1 MPWFRLDDSFHS
13 HPKVIAAGNEAVGLF
28 VRCGTYAAEH
38 TTDGIIAEEIAE
50 LYGASA
56 TGSRRNPGTGKP
68 ETLAETLVR
77 TGLWHRVRRGWT
89 IHDYLDYNP
98 SREAVLKE
106 RKDAADRQRRRRHG
120 GGEGTSKVPVD
131 NRENVPVDSR
141 SRSSGVNSSR
151 RDSRSDNGVSHT
163 TPTRR
168 VGRTESHPPDPPR
181 SDARASPPGSPAVAA
196 RPPWCGECDEAT
208 RMRDPDRPRRC
219 PDCHPLAQ
227 VPS

>member
-98 SREAVLKE
+98 SKKAVEKE
-106 RKDAADRQRRRRHG
+106 RKAAADRQRRRRN
-120 GGEGTSKVPVD
+120 GT
-131 NRENVPVDSR
+131 
-141 SRSSGVNSSR
+141 SSR
-151 RDSRSDNGVSHT
+151 RDSRGDNGVSHA

-181 SDARASPPGSPAVAA
+181 SDARAGPPGSPAVAA

-227 VPS
+227 VPP

>member
-98 SREAVLKE
+98 SKEAVEKE
-106 RKDAADRQRRRRHG
+106 RKAAAERQKRRRQ
-120 GGEGTSKVPVD
+120 SIP
-131 NRENVPVDSR
+131 
-141 SRSSGVNSSR
+141 SR
-151 RDSRSDNGVSHT
+151 RDSRSDTAVSHT

-168 VGRTESHPPDPPR
+168 VGRTESHPPDPLRP
-181 SDARASPPGSPAVAA
+181 DGRAGPAGPADRAA

-208 RMRDPDRPRRC
+208 RMLDPDRPRRC
-219 PDCHPLAQ
+219 PDCHPLAVQAQ
-227 VPS
+227 VTP